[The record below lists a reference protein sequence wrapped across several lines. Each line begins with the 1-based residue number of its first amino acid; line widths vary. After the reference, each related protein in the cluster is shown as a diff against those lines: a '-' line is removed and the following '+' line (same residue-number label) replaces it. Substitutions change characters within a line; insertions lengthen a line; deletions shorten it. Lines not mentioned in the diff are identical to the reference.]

1 MPLDSLCVPT
11 GANLSPRIL
20 IFGIGGGGGN
30 AIRTMLKKGLEGVEF
45 VAANTD
51 AQALAHIEGEIDRI
65 QLGENI
71 TQGLGAGANPEVGR
85 AAAEESRSAIQEKL
99 KDVHLCFL
107 TAGMGGGTGTGA
119 SPIIAEIA
127 REMGVVTVGVV
138 TKPFFFEGDRRMD
151 IANEGLNQLE
161 KFVNTLLV
169 IPNQN
174 LFSISKED
182 TSTTSAFDKADEVL
196 YQGVKSITDLMVK
209 PGLINLDFADVKS
222 VLEYPGR
229 AIMGVGVAEGA
240 ERGKHAALQAMN
252 SQLIEDTDITN
263 AKAVLINIV
272 GGEDQKLFDLSEAS
286 EEIRIAI
293 PKETHVIVGMS
304 QDPEYNGFCS
314 VSLVATGLTGS
325 GETGEGHSSMEDSFG
340 FEDEHMFIN
349 NSLPTD
355 FFNEEETDTGEKI
368 AEPVNT
374 DIPEGTLPDY
384 GNNTVQE
391 ENNARVFP
399 AQSFAAPKLDDPDE
413 KTDEEVVNQ
422 TQSKTVYKEV
432 IESYNSNSTVDDNTE
447 IEAIDEEDKP
457 TTKTGFNLLKFID
470 RRKKSTK
477 KKNKIPAFER
487 RQAN

>member
-1 MPLDSLCVPT
+1 
-11 GANLSPRIL
+11 
-20 IFGIGGGGGN
+20 
-30 AIRTMLKKGLEGVEF
+30 MLKKGLEGVEF

-127 REMGVVTVGVV
+127 RDMGVVTVGVV

-182 TSTTSAFDKADEVL
+182 TATTSAFDKADEVL

-229 AIMGVGVAEGA
+229 AIMGVGVAEGE

-286 EEIRIAI
+286 EEIRKVI

-304 QDPEYNGFCS
+304 QDPAYNGIAS
-314 VSLVATGLTGS
+314 VSLVATGLVGAS
-325 GETGEGHSSMEDSFG
+325 ETAVDYSSFETSFG

-355 FFNEEETDTGEKI
+355 FFNEEETDTEEKI
-368 AEPVNT
+368 VEPVNT
-374 DIPEGTLPDY
+374 DTPEATLLEN
-384 GNNTVQE
+384 GNTTVQE
-391 ENNARVFP
+391 ENYTRVYP
-399 AQSFAAPKLDDPDE
+399 TQSFTAPKMDNSDE
-413 KTDEEVVNQ
+413 KTEEEAANQ
-422 TQSKTVYKEV
+422 IQSKTGYKEI
-432 IESYNSNSTVDDNTE
+432 IESYKSESTEDDNTE
-447 IEAIDEEDKP
+447 IESTDEEEVNPPK
-457 TTKTGFNLLKFID
+457 KNSFNPLRFMD
-470 RRKKSTK
+470 RRKKDTK
-477 KKNKIPAFER
+477 KKSKIPAFVR